1 MEPQPLTGT
10 WGGKRHLLGVA
21 VRAGVGCHQPA
32 KRHLSPG
39 PAAREG
45 LGKDARGGM
54 RHSGT
59 WAQGE
64 GVSARR
70 GAQGGTAT
78 PMGKAYR
85 PHPGLSSPWP
95 EGRHPLGLHSELSG
109 TETYLPLAQRTRL
122 MHLIQTLER
131 EGLSFLVSFS
141 LENSEQSHLGFFS
154 AFIPL
159 PPPPPLRGLLYP
171 TLFIFLAETR
181 KYSTMPHLPS
191 VLDTPCFKQISTYK
205 GEGWETWGPP
215 TAALRIG
222 CKRGQLG
229 PPLGEAVSWLPGR
242 RHSSLVTPPTL
253 CALTKE
259 GQENATELASGCYS
273 REHVKTHHLFS

>member
-1 MEPQPLTGT
+1 MQGVGLREARPPLWGKPTGLT
-10 WGGKRHLLGVA
+10 LACPLPDQRGDTLLGST
-21 VRAGVGCHQPA
+21 Q
-32 KRHLSPG
+32 
-39 PAAREG
+39 
-45 LGKDARGGM
+45 
-54 RHSGT
+54 
-59 WAQGE
+59 
-64 GVSARR
+64 
-70 GAQGGTAT
+70 
-78 PMGKAYR
+78 
-85 PHPGLSSPWP
+85 
-95 EGRHPLGLHSELSG
+95 LSG

-205 GEGWETWGPP
+205 GEG
-215 TAALRIG
+215 
-222 CKRGQLG
+222 
-229 PPLGEAVSWLPGR
+229 
-242 RHSSLVTPPTL
+242 
-253 CALTKE
+253 
-259 GQENATELASGCYS
+259 
-273 REHVKTHHLFS
+273 

>member
-1 MEPQPLTGT
+1 MWSHSPSRAPEEANVTCWGWQCGRVLVVTSQLKGIFHLAQLRGKDWARMPGAEWDTAARGHGGRVSVQGVGLREARPSLWGKPTGLTLACPLPDQRGDT
-10 WGGKRHLLGVA
+10 LLGST
-21 VRAGVGCHQPA
+21 Q
-32 KRHLSPG
+32 
-39 PAAREG
+39 
-45 LGKDARGGM
+45 
-54 RHSGT
+54 
-59 WAQGE
+59 
-64 GVSARR
+64 
-70 GAQGGTAT
+70 
-78 PMGKAYR
+78 
-85 PHPGLSSPWP
+85 
-95 EGRHPLGLHSELSG
+95 LSG

-122 MHLIQTLER
+122 THLIQTLER

-159 PPPPPLRGLLYP
+159 PPPPRGLLYP

-222 CKRGQLG
+222 CKGGQLR
-229 PPLGEAVSWLPGR
+229 PPLGEAVTWLPGR
-242 RHSSLVTPPTL
+242 RHL
-253 CALTKE
+253 
-259 GQENATELASGCYS
+259 
-273 REHVKTHHLFS
+273 